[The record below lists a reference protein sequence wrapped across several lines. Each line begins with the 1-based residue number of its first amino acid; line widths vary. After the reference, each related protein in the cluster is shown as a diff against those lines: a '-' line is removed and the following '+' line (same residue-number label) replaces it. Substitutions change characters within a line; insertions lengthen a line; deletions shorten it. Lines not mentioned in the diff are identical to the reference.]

1 MTLVSSKRSAASVLL
16 CLLYPTVQYLAS
28 SVVSKRSAIAVLRF
42 LQLALQI
49 VEHMLKFANVAP
61 RWSLAEL
68 LFGAPRF
75 HGFDDEAQDGL
86 SLGVH

>member
-1 MTLVSSKRSAASVLL
+1 M
-16 CLLYPTVQYLAS
+16 
-28 SVVSKRSAIAVLRF
+28 
-42 LQLALQI
+42 
-49 VEHMLKFANVAP
+49 EFANVAS

-86 SLGVH
+86 SLGVHGTLPVDPVLLKCFFELAPVDALQKSLR